1 MKRSISTILMI
12 LVMVMVLPGSLQVSA
27 APLQGGGTPFVRHI
41 SSSLSTT
48 FPPNGNQG
56 HDASGQQTAE
66 IPPFMRNDSG
76 AVKAPT
82 TRTHP
87 QINRSLSL
95 QTNHGSSDPLKAP
108 RVSSNAVTT
117 SNPKLSTSFTGIN
130 HRDQRLANGGNQ
142 FSLEPPDQG
151 LCAGNGFVLETVNT
165 AMRVFDT
172 HGNPKTDV
180 IDLNT
185 FYGYPAEFDRTNGV
199 LGPFITDPS
208 CYFDKDTQRWFHVV
222 LTLEQD
228 PNTGALLGPNHLD
241 LAVSTSAD
249 PTGSWVVY
257 RLPVQDDGTDGT
269 PNHGCSLGPCIGDY
283 PHIGADKYGFYI
295 TTNEYSL
302 FGPEF
307 HAAQVYAFSKAALA
321 ANTATVDVAQFDT
334 VGMVKSS
341 QGVQPGFTI
350 WPAEAAAGRNNTQAH
365 GTEFFMSSNAGEEA
379 NGIPG
384 GGFSNEVVLWAMT
397 NTQSLGSSSP
407 SPLLSDRVLK
417 SEVYGVPPLSDQR
430 AGSFPQGQCINDTTM
445 VTPFGTGCWNFLF
458 FSRAATHRGR
468 NRTLT
473 ATIHACSRSG
483 TPMASFG
490 ALWTPS
496 FMSAARTKLAL
507 PTSS

>member
-12 LVMVMVLPGSLQVSA
+12 LVMVMTLPGSLQVSA
-27 APLQGGGTPFVRHI
+27 APLQGAGTPFVRQI
-41 SSSLSTT
+41 SSSVSTT
-48 FPPNGNQG
+48 FPPNGSQG
-56 HDASGQQTAE
+56 HDASGRQTAE
-66 IPPFMRNDSG
+66 IPPFMRNDFG
-76 AVKAPT
+76 AAKAPT

-95 QTNHGSSDPLKAP
+95 QSSHGSSDPLKAP
-108 RVSSNAVTT
+108 RVNSNAVTS

-165 AMRVFDT
+165 VMRVFDT

-185 FYGYPAEFDRTNGV
+185 FYGYPAQFDRTAGV
-199 LGPFITDPS
+199 VGPFITDPS

-228 PNTGALLGPNHLD
+228 PITGDLLGPNHLD

-417 SEVYGVPPLSDQR
+417 SEVYGVPPLSDQKV
-430 AGSFPQGQCINDTTM
+430 GSFPQGQCINDTTM
-445 VTPFGTGCWNFLF
+445 VTPFGTGCWNFLLPH
-458 FSRAATHRGR
+458 RAAAHRGR
-468 NRTLT
+468 I
-473 ATIHACSRSG
+473 A
-483 TPMASFG
+483 P
-490 ALWTPS
+490 
-496 FMSAARTKLAL
+496 
-507 PTSS
+507 